1 MKRRENAAMVP
12 MQGAWQFWAVLS
24 AIFAAL
30 TAIFAKVE
38 NVNSDFATLV
48 RTLVILAV
56 VAAILKVTRH
66 WQAPGS
72 ISPRSYALL
81 VLSGIATGLIWLCYY
96 RALQVGSAAS
106 VAPVNKQRGARRPVR
121 RALPSR
127 QALRGRLSGHL
138 FIASVPP

>member
-1 MKRRENAAMVP
+1 MVP

-81 VLSGIATGLIWLCYY
+81 VLSGIAT
-96 RALQVGSAAS
+96 A
-106 VAPVNKQRGARRPVR
+106 
-121 RALPSR
+121 
-127 QALRGRLSGHL
+127 
-138 FIASVPP
+138 